1 MSERLKNEI
10 LVYLR
15 RSCDL
20 QESSLETQLKWA
32 ATEAAKYGFK
42 LNFTQSDLDYMLANK
57 LSRHGCVCLDDAIT
71 GADMERPGLVELI
84 DESLSNKNIS
94 HIFVYMRDRLGRPE
108 NPVEMMVIEVQLL
121 EAGLTLVF
129 SDAVA
134 TPPKDGE
141 FDLMKILEP
150 LLAYYASGKFLKTHA
165 QRMISTF
172 RNLASH
178 GHRTGGNAPHGFAR
192 YLVGPDGHK
201 LQELPKGMLVRQA
214 GCHVKIFPKDEFKIA
229 TWLMILELKSQGWGL
244 KRIAAH
250 LNSLGIPSPGA
261 GTIRTDHGTRHVVS
275 GKWCQN
281 TVGELCR
288 NRAILGIQEIGRR
301 SEGAHRRFGPDGP
314 RPLNDNDRLENRK
327 PRVIKN
333 TPDVIVSAPIGFEPK
348 FATDRWQDIQDQMD
362 QRSRNQRGVRRA
374 KDPTKYPLACR
385 VFDLT
390 DGCGSVMYG
399 ITSGQRR
406 LYKCGRYQSTA
417 GAECHHN
424 LVDAE
429 ALLRCTLRT
438 LTQRLD
444 QHGSSEELCRMFLA
458 RAEVNSDKNA
468 FLAGKSAITAARQLV
483 ASLSEDLKIVER
495 RMATERD
502 DDRYQSIAKQFDA
515 IKSELKTAQ
524 RTLEDREKL
533 NKPQEQRSPDQEV
546 ALALQFVEEF
556 KRAASEQSA
565 RGGIPPLLETF
576 GIRLGLN
583 FGAAKKGT
591 REVRK
596 FLGGVIAF
604 GNKPLPVPIHGR
616 DNRDD
621 GAPGHRESIGQTAK
635 ESADTLKSDRI
646 AGLAPITGDGSQAP
660 AVSGNDRQHEGVSF
674 TKVSRDDSRLEQA
687 RSTRREARP
696 HDDHG

>member
-1 MSERLKNEI
+1 M
-10 LVYLR
+10 
-15 RSCDL
+15 
-20 QESSLETQLKWA
+20 ETQLKWA
-32 ATEAAKYGFK
+32 TTEVLKYGFT
-42 LNFTQSDLDYMLANK
+42 LNFTQSDLDYMQAHK

-71 GADMERPGLVELI
+71 GADLERPGLLELI

-108 NPVEMMVIEVQLL
+108 NPIQMVVIESQLL
-121 EAGLTLVF
+121 QAGLTLVF

-150 LLAYYASGKFLKTHA
+150 LLAYFVSGKFLKTHA

-172 RNLASH
+172 QHLATQ
-178 GHRTGGNAPHGFAR
+178 GHRTGGNAPYGFAR
-192 YLVGPDGHK
+192 YLVGPAGRK
-201 LQELPKGMLVRQA
+201 IQELPTGMLVRQA
-214 GCHVKIFPKDEFKIA
+214 GCHVKIFPKDEAKIA

-244 KRIAAH
+244 KRIAQH
-250 LNSLGIPSPGA
+250 LNELGIPSPDA
-261 GTIRTDHGTRHVVS
+261 GKIRTDHGVKHVVS

-288 NRAILGIQEIGRR
+288 NRTILGIQEIGRR

-314 RPLNDNDRLENRK
+314 RPLNDNDRRENRK

-333 TPDVIVSAPIGFEPK
+333 SPDVIVSAPIGFEPM
-348 FATDRWQDIQDQMD
+348 FATDVWQNIQDQMD
-362 QRSRNQRGVRRA
+362 ERSRNQRGVRRA
-374 KDPTKYPLACR
+374 KDPAKYPLASR

-390 DGCGSVMYG
+390 DGCGSIMYG
-399 ITSGQRR
+399 ITSGERR
-406 LYKCGRYQSTA
+406 LYKCGRYQRTA

-429 ALLRCTLRT
+429 AMLRLTTRT
-438 LTQRLD
+438 LAHQLERQGNTEKLR
-444 QHGSSEELCRMFLA
+444 RMFLA
-458 RAEVNSDKNA
+458 RAQANSDNK
-468 FLAGKSAITAARQLV
+468 FFVAGKAAMESARQRV
-483 ASLSEDLKIVER
+483 HSLSEDLKIIER

-533 NKPQEQRSPDQEV
+533 HKPQEQRSPDEDV
-546 ALALQFVEEF
+546 ALALQLVGEF
-556 KRAASEQSA
+556 KRVATDQSA
-565 RGGIPPLLETF
+565 RGNIPPLLDKF

-583 FGAAKKGT
+583 FAAAQKGK
-591 REVRK
+591 REVRQ
-596 FLGGVIAF
+596 FLGGIITF
-604 GNKPLPVPIHGR
+604 GNAPLPVPIHGH

-621 GAPGHRESIGQTAK
+621 KDPDQNNSYGTTAK
-635 ESADTLKSDRI
+635 ESADTACHRK
-646 AGLAPITGDGSQAP
+646 AGTAPITGDGSQVP
-660 AVSGNDRQHEGVSF
+660 AISGNERQHEGVSF
-674 TKVSRDDSRLEQA
+674 TKVSRDDRI
-687 RSTRREARP
+687 
-696 HDDHG
+696 

>member
-1 MSERLKNEI
+1 MSERLRKEI
-10 LVYLR
+10 LIYLR

-32 ATEAAKYGFK
+32 TTETAKYGFK
-42 LNFTQSDLDYMLANK
+42 LDFTQSDLDDMLANK

-84 DESLSNKNIS
+84 DESISNKNIS
-94 HIFVYMRDRLGRPE
+94 HIFVYMRDRLARPE
-108 NPVEMMVIEVQLL
+108 NPVEMTVIEVQLL
-121 EAGLTLVF
+121 QAGLTMVF
-129 SDAVA
+129 SDAIA

-178 GHRTGGNAPHGFAR
+178 GHRTGGNAPYGFAR
-192 YLVGPDGHK
+192 FLVGADGSK
-201 LQELPKGMLVRQA
+201 IQELPQGMLVRQA
-214 GCHVKIFPKDEFKIA
+214 GCHVRIFPKDGAKIA

-244 KRIAAH
+244 KRIAQH
-250 LNSLGIPSPGA
+250 LNAMGIPSPGA
-261 GTIRTDHGTRHVVS
+261 GTIRTDHGVKHIVS
-275 GKWCQN
+275 GKWCPN
-281 TVGELCR
+281 TVAELCR

-301 SEGAHRRFGPDGP
+301 SEGAHRRFGTDGP

-333 TPDVIVSAPIGFEPK
+333 APDVIVSAPIGFDPL
-348 FATDRWQDIQDQMD
+348 FATDVWQDIQDQMD
-362 QRSRNQRGVRRA
+362 ERSRHQRGVRRA
-374 KDPTKYPLACR
+374 KDPAKYPLAAC
-385 VFDLT
+385 VIDLT
-390 DGCGSVMYG
+390 DGCGSIMYG
-399 ITSGQRR
+399 ITSGQRC
-406 LYKCGRYQSTA
+406 LYKCGRYQRTA

-424 LVDAE
+424 IVDAE
-429 ALLRCTLRT
+429 ALLRLTLRT

-444 QHGSSEELCRMFLA
+444 RQGSAEKLRQLFLA
-458 RAEVNSDKNA
+458 RAEANTDKA
-468 FLAGKSAITAARQLV
+468 VFLAGKSAIEAARQRV
-483 ASLSEDLKIVER
+483 ASLSQDLKTIER

-502 DDRYQSIAKQFDA
+502 DDRYKSIAKQFDA

-533 NKPQEQRSPDQEV
+533 HKPQAQRSPDEEV
-546 ALALQFVEEF
+546 DLALQLVEQF
-556 KRAASEQSA
+556 KRVATDQLA
-565 RGGIPPLLETF
+565 RDSISPLLEKF

-583 FGAAKKGT
+583 FGQGIKGKK
-591 REVRK
+591 REVRQL
-596 FLGGVIAF
+596 LGGVMTF
-604 GNKPLPVPIHGR
+604 GRTPLPVPIHGA

-621 GAPGHRESIGQTAK
+621 EHSGYSNSKSQTA
-635 ESADTLKSDRI
+635 EECVDIKSSHRI

-660 AVSGNDRQHEGVSF
+660 ATSGNDRQHEGVSF
-674 TKVSRDDSRLEQA
+674 TKVSRDDRI
-687 RSTRREARP
+687 
-696 HDDHG
+696 